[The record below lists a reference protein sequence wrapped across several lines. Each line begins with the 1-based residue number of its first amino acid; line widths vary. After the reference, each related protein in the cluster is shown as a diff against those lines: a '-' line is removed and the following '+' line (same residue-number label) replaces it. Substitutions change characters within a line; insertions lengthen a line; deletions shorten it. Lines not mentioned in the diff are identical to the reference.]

1 MNLKAAMKR
10 MGLGLVIMIISLSL
24 TAPLA
29 LAGATRPADKEA
41 ILKKA
46 KKLIEQEPPNRQNLL
61 EALSLLQGYRAQ
73 FPQEVRFPL
82 YMAEA
87 YYRLADPAADVN
99 REFSYYEKTG
109 QYAKKVME
117 MDPNRVEAHYW
128 YGLFLLKEAQ
138 KRGLRGYFAVKAGIR
153 ELEKVRQSKPAY
165 DHAGASRVLGLLYCL
180 APGWSPFGNLDKS
193 IELGKEAT
201 RLAPNYMLNRLYLA
215 DAYQKRGD
223 RQAAIKE
230 YREILTLSAK
240 TPGKLADGLSQQAR
254 LKLHSLD
261 APM

>member
-1 MNLKAAMKR
+1 MKFESAMKR
-10 MGLGLVIMIISLSL
+10 MGLGLVILIISLSL

-29 LAGATRPADKEA
+29 LASSTRPANKEA
-41 ILKKA
+41 ILKNA
-46 KKLIEQEPPNRQNLL
+46 KKLIDQEPPNRQKLL

-73 FPQEVRFPL
+73 FPQEARFPL

-99 REFSYYEKTG
+99 REFPYYEKTG
-109 QYAKKVME
+109 HYAKKAMQ
-117 MDPNRVEAHYW
+117 MAPNCVQAHYW

-138 KRGLRGYFAVKAGIR
+138 KRGLRGYFTVKAGIR
-153 ELEKVRQSKPAY
+153 ELEKVRKSMPGY

-223 RQAAIKE
+223 KQAAIKE
-230 YREILTLSAK
+230 YREILALSAK
-240 TPGKLADGLSQQAR
+240 RPGKLADGCSQQAR
-254 LKLHSLD
+254 LKLRSLE
-261 APM
+261 ASM

>member
-1 MNLKAAMKR
+1 MKLKAAMKR
-10 MGLGLVIMIISLSL
+10 MVLGLVIMIISLSL

-29 LAGATRPADKEA
+29 LASSARLADKDA
-41 ILKKA
+41 VLKQV

-61 EALSLLQGYRAQ
+61 EALSLLQGYSVQ
-73 FPQEVRFPL
+73 FPQESRFPL

-99 REFSYYEKTG
+99 REFAYYEKTG
-109 QYAKKVME
+109 QYAKKAME

-138 KRGLRGYFAVKAGIR
+138 KRGLRGYFTVKAGIR
-153 ELEKVRQSKPAY
+153 ELEKVRKSMPGY

-223 RQAAIKE
+223 KQAAIKE
-230 YREILTLSAK
+230 YREVMALSAK
-240 TPGKLADGLSQQAR
+240 TPGKLAEGLSQQAR
-254 LKLHSLD
+254 LKLRSLQ